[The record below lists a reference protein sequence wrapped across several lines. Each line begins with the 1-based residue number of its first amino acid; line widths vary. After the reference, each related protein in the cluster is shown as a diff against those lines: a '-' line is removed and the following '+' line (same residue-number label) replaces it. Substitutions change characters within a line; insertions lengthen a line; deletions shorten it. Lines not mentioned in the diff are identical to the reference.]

1 MSTTPPPRPSPLP
14 SPRILP
20 LPADQ
25 RDDEVRDLLAAATG
39 SPDRELNIFSTLV
52 RNRRLFRKWLGFGSA
67 LLVTGS
73 LPARDRE
80 LLIMRT
86 GWNCG
91 SEYEW
96 GQHVPF
102 SHRAGLSD
110 DEIRAIA
117 AGPDA
122 PGWSAADAALLRA
135 ADELHEDA
143 RIGDDTWAQL
153 AISYDE
159 SQLIELT
166 MLVGQYHLV
175 AFALNSCGVQREPG
189 VEGFPG

>member
-1 MSTTPPPRPSPLP
+1 MSPTPPPHS
-14 SPRILP
+14 SPRIPP
-20 LPADQ
+20 LPADE
-25 RDDEVRDLLAAATG
+25 RDDEVRELLAAATG
-39 SPDRELNIFSTLV
+39 SPDRELNIFATLV
-52 RNRRLFRKWLGFGSA
+52 RHPRLFRRWLRFGSA

-96 GQHVPF
+96 GQHVPIAR
-102 SHRAGLSD
+102 RAGLSD
-110 DEIRAIA
+110 AEIRAIA

-122 PGWSAADAALLRA
+122 PGWSAGDAALLQA
-135 ADELHEDA
+135 ADELHDGS
-143 RIGDDTWAQL
+143 RITDETWARL
-153 AISYDE
+153 AGRYDE

-175 AFALNSCGVQREPG
+175 AFALNSCGVEREPG
-189 VEGFPG
+189 VEGFPT